1 MTRVLVVAPS
11 AIVRAG
17 LEALLQA
24 SPALEVVG
32 TASKLSSVRKFE
44 GADDEVLLVD
54 LDGEDLVSLSDDPE
68 ILTRPSVVLLAG
80 AEGNRAGDALRRG
93 VRAVLPRAASGEEII
108 AAIAAVAAGLIVV
121 HPDIADVLPG
131 WWNAD
136 ERLTLAPSTEHL
148 TQREIEVLAML
159 AEGAANKEIARR
171 LGISDHTVKFH
182 VGSILSKLD
191 AASRTEAVTI
201 GIRRGLIML

>member
-17 LEALLQA
+17 LETLLRS

-32 TASKLSSVRKFE
+32 TASKLSSARQFE
-44 GADDEVLLVD
+44 GADGEVLLVD
-54 LDGEDLVSLSDDPE
+54 FDGEDLVSLFDDPG
-68 ILTRPSVVLLAG
+68 ILTRPTVALLTG
-80 AEGNRAGDALRRG
+80 AEGNRVGEALRRG

-121 HPDIADVLPG
+121 HPDVADVLPG

-136 ERLTLAPSTEHL
+136 ERLELTGPVEHL

-171 LGISDHTVKFH
+171 LGISEHTVKFH

>member
-11 AIVRAG
+11 PIVRAG
-17 LEALLQA
+17 LEALLGT

-32 TASKLSSVRKFE
+32 TATSLTSVQIPDE
-44 GADDEVLLVD
+44 ADVVLVDNDGIDIDPRFNDAGVLRCPLVLLWTSAD
-54 LDGEDLVSLSDDPE
+54 EQAGLDAVRL
-68 ILTRPSVVLLAG
+68 
-80 AEGNRAGDALRRG
+80 G
-93 VRAVLPRAASGEEII
+93 VRAVLPRSADPQEII
-108 AAIAAVAAGLIVV
+108 AAIQAVAAGLIVA
-121 HPDIADVLPG
+121 HPQTVDLLVPYRNID
-131 WWNAD
+131 
-136 ERLTLAPSTEHL
+136 APSPRASGVEHL

-159 AEGAANKEIARR
+159 SEGAANKEIARR

-191 AASRTEAVTI
+191 AASRTEAVTT